1 MNTEVHLRIS
11 QQLARKV
18 GHIHKLKP
26 HWGPPDGDSPLADY
40 EHKKKTN
47 SHSYQLP
54 KDAKTA
60 SSKTPAS
67 SILSSELA

>member
-1 MNTEVHLRIS
+1 MNTKVHLSIS
-11 QQLARKV
+11 QELVRKV

-26 HWGPPDGDSPLADY
+26 HWGPPDVDPPSADNA
-40 EHKKKTN
+40 HKKNRN
-47 SHSYQLP
+47 SDSYQLP

-67 SILSSELA
+67 STLSTELP